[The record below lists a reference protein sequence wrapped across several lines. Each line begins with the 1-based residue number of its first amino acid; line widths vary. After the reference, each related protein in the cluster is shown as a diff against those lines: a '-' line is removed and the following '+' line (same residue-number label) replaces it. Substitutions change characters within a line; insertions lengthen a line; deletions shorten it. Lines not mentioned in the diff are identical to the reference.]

1 MLIRPEQPADYP
13 AVRQVNLL
21 AFDGEPEANLVEAL
35 RRDADPVISLVAE
48 DKGEVVGH
56 IMFSPVSIDGAPPG
70 SVMGLAPMAVAPER
84 QRQGIGTALVRA
96 GIEAC
101 RSAACR
107 GIVVLGHPDFYP
119 RFGFKPASVYGL
131 KSEYVVP
138 DEAFMALP
146 LGADDFGEHSGIA
159 RYHTAFATV

>member
-1 MLIRPEQPADYP
+1 MLIRPEQPADH
-13 AVRQVNLL
+13 AAIRQVNLL

-35 RRDADPVISLVAE
+35 RRNADPIISLVAE
-48 DKGEVVGH
+48 DESEVVGH
-56 IMFSPVSIDGAPPG
+56 IMFSPVSIDGELGG
-70 SVMGLAPMAVAPER
+70 SIMGLAPMAVAPAR

-101 RSAACR
+101 RAAGCR

-119 RFGFKPASVYGL
+119 RFGFKPASAYGL
-131 KSEYVVP
+131 QSEYVVP

-146 LGADDFGEHSGIA
+146 LGTDDFGESPGVA
-159 RYHTAFATV
+159 RYHAAFASV